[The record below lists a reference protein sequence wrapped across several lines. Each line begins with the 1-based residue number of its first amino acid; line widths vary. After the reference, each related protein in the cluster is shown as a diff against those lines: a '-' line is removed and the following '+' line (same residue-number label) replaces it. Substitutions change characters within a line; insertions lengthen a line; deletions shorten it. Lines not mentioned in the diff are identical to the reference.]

1 MSKSGLKDGIEYPDP
16 TPVEIPSRLRIPQRQ
31 VDRIRDMVRHEMSQ
45 RAQAAGAESFEEADD
60 FEMDDV
66 EFTSPYED
74 IFEPPPDKVVDK
86 EVKKEDDDDAA
97 IPQRRK
103 GDDNGGSKKRG
114 SSESG
119 SDVDDSVD
127 DEGDAAHSERSGDA
141 SRSGASRDKSGKK
154 SRDR

>member
-1 MSKSGLKDGIEYPDP
+1 MSKSGLKDGVEYPDP

-103 GDDNGGSKKRG
+103 GDDNGRRRKTGSEEVSTGDGGGDGNVTRRRRK
-114 SSESG
+114 SS
-119 SDVDDSVD
+119 VR
-127 DEGDAAHSERSGDA
+127 DAA
-141 SRSGASRDKSGKK
+141 RDQRREESSDKGT
-154 SRDR
+154 DD